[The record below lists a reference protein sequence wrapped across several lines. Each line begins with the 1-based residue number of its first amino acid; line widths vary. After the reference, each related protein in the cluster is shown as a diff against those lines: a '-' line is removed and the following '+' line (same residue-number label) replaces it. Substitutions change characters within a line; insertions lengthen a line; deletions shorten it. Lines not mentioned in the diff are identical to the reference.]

1 MIINKIWLL
10 VGKHHNQRNT
20 HYSNTHK
27 APERLPETNP
37 EKSKCKHKQTDW
49 GYKRW
54 YQCIGQISSIVKDKF
69 WLLNYAANIK
79 LPGCNT
85 PL

>member
-1 MIINKIWLL
+1 MK
-10 VGKHHNQRNT
+10 
-20 HYSNTHK
+20 
-27 APERLPETNP
+27 EREID
-37 EKSKCKHKQTDW
+37 KW
-49 GYKRW
+49 GREIELSGNVISSYEIRQRW